1 MRFGEFGCAVAAFG
15 LLAAPGSAAAAS
27 EELAQIVAV
36 QQVRGKCTETLHTGR
51 IPREQSCLSVVF
63 YMEFSDGM
71 RGIAFS
77 NGSNFFSFVGKGT
90 SWKQKSGG
98 RIDVSLLLTGAGEN
112 AAEFPA
118 KGYCRFDN
126 LHAGKE
132 VAIACAATMKAGHWS
147 AAFRTD
153 GKPPVE
159 VKLKD

>member
-1 MRFGEFGCAVAAFG
+1 MRVAAIG
-15 LLAAPGSAAAAS
+15 YAVVACGMLAAPGSASAAS
-27 EELAQIVAV
+27 DEPVHIVAV
-36 QQVRGKCTETLHTGR
+36 QRVRGKCTETLHTGE

-71 RGIAFS
+71 RGVAFS

-90 SWKQKSGG
+90 SWSQKSGG
-98 RIDVSLLLTGAGEN
+98 RIDVSLLSSGSGKN
-112 AAEFPA
+112 AADFPA

-159 VKLKD
+159 MPLKD

>member
-15 LLAAPGSAAAAS
+15 LLAASCSALAAS
-27 EELAQIVAV
+27 EEPARLVAL
-36 QQVRGKCTETLHTGR
+36 QQVRGKCANTLHIGR
-51 IPREQSCLSVVF
+51 IPSEQGCLNVVF
-63 YMEFSDGM
+63 YLEFSNGM

-77 NGSNFFSFVGKGT
+77 NGTNLFTFAGKGT
-90 SWKQKSGG
+90 SWNQKSGG
-98 RIDVSLLLTGAGEN
+98 RIDVSLLGVGMGKNTDEL
-112 AAEFPA
+112 PA

-159 VKLKD
+159 MPLKD